1 MQTLIQH
8 LKMKHKSAARTALI
22 LMVLTS
28 LTISSCK
35 QEDAP
40 EVDPLTLPSAQFFYE
55 VQYRTYTDGN
65 TYAYVKATNNSANS
79 NRWEWDRPKSRWEI
93 SGDTKFMTDRDTA
106 VTQVYALASVEQKF
120 TITLVAYSD
129 VVVNPDSIITFTS
142 HPYVQEVKVKGL
154 E

>member
-55 VQYRTYTDGN
+55 VRYQTYPDGH
-65 TYAYVKATNNSANS
+65 TYADVTATNNSANS
-79 NRWEWDRPKSRWEI
+79 NRWEWDRPNSRAEI
-93 SGDTKFMTDRDTA
+93 SGPVTFTTDRDTA
-106 VTQVYALASVEQKF
+106 VTQTYALASTEQKF

-142 HPYVQEVKVKGL
+142 HPFVQVVTVRGL
-154 E
+154 